1 MIDKKYEIIIFDV
14 RSQLFLGHY
23 IVIKRPEI
31 FNNRRL
37 EVWRLNKRVQ
47 NKLRIMFLFHSGA
60 IITIEI
66 TFRFFPL
73 L

>member
-1 MIDKKYEIIIFDV
+1 M
-14 RSQLFLGHY
+14 
-23 IVIKRPEI
+23 VIKRPDI
-31 FNNRRL
+31 LNNRRL